1 MTSFFAPVPGSCYV
15 RTSAS
20 SPQESTVV
28 VMGGFFPAHAVST
41 RLIRIT
47 SWPIVIFPRG
57 GTGGVP
63 ELLDYSSQNKRD
75 TGLTKNRGFWCLH
88 RFGKTGGRV
97 WAQFATLPWALGWG
111 ICKSLPISG
120 ILGEP
125 GPREE
130 NGMMQA
136 RSAGRGDGIGEWCLI
151 FHP

>member
-1 MTSFFAPVPGSCYV
+1 MAHRNFPSGRNRRCSRV
-15 RTSAS
+15 
-20 SPQESTVV
+20 
-28 VMGGFFPAHAVST
+28 GG
-41 RLIRIT
+41 L
-47 SWPIVIFPRG
+47 VIG
-57 GTGGVP
+57 K
-63 ELLDYSSQNKRD
+63 QRD
-75 TGLTKNRGFWCLH
+75 TGLTENRGFWCLY